1 MAMHRQLLLLHACLV
16 ALVAC
21 QQTAPIL
28 VVPPPTS
35 APTVVPTLAPVRVY
49 VSGAVNSPGVY
60 SLPPHSLVD
69 DALRAAGGATAEA
82 DLDHINL
89 ALEARDQQQIH
100 VPRKGESTQPA
111 PLAPGATTPGPK
123 RVNINTASLAELDT
137 LPKIGPATA
146 QHILDYRAKNG
157 PFKQIEDLKNV
168 SGIGDATF
176 EAIKDWITVEP

>member
-1 MAMHRQLLLLHACLV
+1 MALHRQLLLLNTCLV

-28 VVPPPTS
+28 VVPPSTP
-35 APTVVPTLAPVRVY
+35 APTAVFTLAPVRVY

-69 DALRAAGGATAEA
+69 DALRAAGGATTEA
-82 DLDHINL
+82 DLDRINL

-100 VPRKGESTQPA
+100 VPRKGESAQPT
-111 PLAPGATTPGPK
+111 PLAPGDTAPSS
-123 RVNINTASLAELDT
+123 RRININTATLAELDT

-157 PFKQIEDLKNV
+157 PIKQIEDLKNV

-176 EAIKDWITVEP
+176 EAIKEWITVEP